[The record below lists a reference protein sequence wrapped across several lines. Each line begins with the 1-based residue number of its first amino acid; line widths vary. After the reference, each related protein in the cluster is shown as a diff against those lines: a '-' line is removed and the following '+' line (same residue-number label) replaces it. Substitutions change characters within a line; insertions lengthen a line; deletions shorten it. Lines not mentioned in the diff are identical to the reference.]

1 MKIPCIGE
9 QCDVLIIGGGVA
21 ALMAALEA
29 KKLVEDVIIVSKGK
43 IGRSGNTIVSRCR
56 FGAYIPHQCSSDS
69 VQHHFQDTLIGG
81 KFINDETLVD
91 TLASQAGQRVL
102 GLEGYGVRFC
112 KVEGDFERQIAPGH
126 SYPRSISTFHADRP
140 YAIPGLSITLPL
152 LRAVKSSGV
161 QLIEDTSIAKI
172 AVSEGMVCGAIGLD
186 IKGERALFLRAKS
199 VILAAGGGGRI
210 FARTNNT
217 RHVTGDSYAL
227 ALEAGAVVRDM
238 EFVQFYPLMMTSP
251 VRALISTLVFGDGAV
266 LRNEAGERFMFQ
278 YDEDGE
284 MVTRDLMSRAIFC
297 EMRRSKRQGIYL
309 DCSPIPLPIMK
320 QRYSALHRLLERHN
334 IDMQRVFLLVSP
346 TTHFFMGGV
355 EIDECCQSS
364 LPGLYAT
371 GEAVGGVHGANRLS
385 GNALSE
391 AVVFGAIAG
400 EHAANR
406 AKRSAAVPPVR
417 LSLDFIPPHPRSGD
431 ISLREIRSPLRRSM
445 WEDASIIRSEDSL
458 RRARSKVEQCRRSLE
473 NCSIQSFAQAVES
486 EEIRRMCIVAEAI
499 VASALHRR
507 ESRGAHYRE
516 DFPSSEDEDWLGK
529 IEVVKVAEQ
538 LRLSFVPK
546 SLRSL
551 MMENSR

>member
-1 MKIPCIGE
+1 M
-9 QCDVLIIGGGVA
+9 LIIGGGVA
-21 ALMAALEA
+21 ALVAALEA

-56 FGAYIPHQCSSDS
+56 FGAYIPHQGSSDS

-91 TLASQAGQRVL
+91 ILASQAGQRVL

-112 KVEGDFERQIAPGH
+112 KAKGDFERQIAPGH

-152 LRAVKSSGV
+152 LRAMKKSGV
-161 QLIEDTSIAKI
+161 RLIEDTSIAKI
-172 AVSEGMVCGAIGLD
+172 AVSDGMVCGAIGLD
-186 IKGERALFLRAKS
+186 VKGERALFLGAKA
-199 VILAAGGGGRI
+199 VILAAGGGGWI
-210 FARTNNT
+210 FARTDNT
-217 RHVTGDSYAL
+217 RHITGDSYSL

-238 EFVQFYPLMMTSP
+238 EFVQFYPLMMISP

-284 MVTRDLMSRAIFC
+284 MVTRDLMSRAIFW
-297 EMRRSKRQGIYL
+297 EMRRGKRQGVYL
-309 DCSPIPLPIMK
+309 DCSPIPLSIMK
-320 QRYSALHRLLERHN
+320 QRYSALHRLLERHK
-334 IDMQRVFLLVSP
+334 IDMQRVLLLVSP

-355 EIDECCQSS
+355 KIDARCQSS

-385 GNALSE
+385 GNGLSE

-400 EHAANR
+400 EHAANH
-406 AKRSAAVPPVR
+406 AKRSAAVSPLR
-417 LSLDFIPPHPRSGD
+417 LSLDFIPPRPRGGD
-431 ISLREIRSPLRRSM
+431 ISLREIRSALRRSM
-445 WEDASIIRSEDSL
+445 WEDASIIRSEGSL

-473 NCSIQSFAQAVES
+473 NCSIHSFSQTVER
-486 EEIRRMCIVAEAI
+486 EEMRRMCIVAEAI
-499 VASALHRR
+499 VASALHRK

-516 DFPSSEDEDWLGK
+516 DFPSRDEDWLGR
-529 IEVVKVAEQ
+529 IEVMKVADQ

-546 SLRSL
+546 GVRSL
-551 MMENSR
+551 MVEDPR

>member
-1 MKIPCIGE
+1 MKIPCMGE
-9 QCDVLIIGGGVA
+9 QCDVLIIGSGFA

-29 KKLVEDVIIVSKGK
+29 KKWVEDVIIVSKGK
-43 IGRSGNTIVSRCR
+43 IGRSGNTVVSRCR
-56 FGAYIPHQCSSDS
+56 FGAHIPHQCSSDS

-81 KFINDETLVD
+81 KFINDESLVA

-102 GLEGYGVRFC
+102 DLEGYGVRFC
-112 KVEGDFERQIAPGH
+112 KVKGDFARQIAPGH
-126 SYPRSISTFHADRP
+126 SYPRSISTFHEDRP
-140 YAIPGLSITLPL
+140 YAIAGLSITLPL

-161 QLIEDTSIAKI
+161 RLIEDISIAKI

-186 IKGERALFLRAKS
+186 VKGEGALFLRAKA

-210 FARTNNT
+210 FARTDNT
-217 RHVTGDSYAL
+217 RPVTGDSYAL
-227 ALEAGAVVRDM
+227 ALEARAVVRDM

-278 YDEDGE
+278 YDENGE

-297 EMRRSKRQGIYL
+297 EMRRSKRKGIYL
-309 DCSPIPLPIMK
+309 DCSAIPLPIMK
-320 QRYSALHRLLERHN
+320 QRYSTLHRLLESRN
-334 IDMQRVFLLVSP
+334 IDMQKVSLLVSP

-355 EIDECCQSS
+355 EIDESCQSS

-400 EHAANR
+400 EHAANHAR
-406 AKRSAAVPPVR
+406 RSAAVPRVR
-417 LSLDFIPPHPRSGD
+417 PSLDFISSYPKSGD
-431 ISLREIRSPLRRSM
+431 ITLREIRHALRRSM

-458 RRARSKVEQCRRSLE
+458 RRARSKVEQCRRSLK
-473 NCSIQSFAQAVES
+473 NCSVHSFAQAVER

-499 VASALHRR
+499 VASALHRK

-516 DFPSSEDEDWLGK
+516 DFPSSDEDWLGR
-529 IEVVKVAEQ
+529 IEVMKVADQ

-546 SLRSL
+546 GVRSL
-551 MMENSR
+551 IMEDPQ